1 MVTVHGEGMW
11 ETGSKQTFLKL
22 KGAYPQ
28 VCLVH
33 LYALEG
39 AVRNVEFN
47 CLPEDTK
54 KIRHLLIQK
63 RGAFFRLDKGGF
75 PTSLCVIYRKGKYL
89 SSPMETFIQLVKMHT
104 ERGTWISV

>member
-1 MVTVHGEGMW
+1 MAELTTMINIGKEMARKLESIGIHSPEELR

-54 KIRHLLIQK
+54 KDLK
-63 RGAFFRLDKGGF
+63 EFSDFFKG
-75 PTSLCVIYRKGKYL
+75 
-89 SSPMETFIQLVKMHT
+89 
-104 ERGTWISV
+104 